1 MLGIHHSS
9 VSCYYFRRHHPQRCP
24 ESWCDEHITA
34 ITGAALEALLW
45 FQSVYS
51 NFEIISGNNS
61 DFVSVRCRNRCC
73 LYQTCSSHKNK
84 AIVHLIICKFYIK
97 KRKGRAWSKH
107 RRTELKKWPHLRSS
121 CRNDILSKNTKRHH
135 CELTLDF
142 FPALKNCGSVA
153 PLLQR
158 LNTQVAHNSGGT
170 RQGQLF
176 TIKLL

>member
-61 DFVSVRCRNRCC
+61 DFVSVRCKES
-73 LYQTCSSHKNK
+73 LLSLSKDICSSHKNK
-84 AIVHLIICKFYIK
+84 AIVHLIIFKLYVK

-142 FPALKNCGSVA
+142 SQPWKTVD
-153 PLLQR
+153 PLLLCCSDSTLR
-158 LNTQVAHNSGGT
+158 LPITVVEPDRGNYSP
-170 RQGQLF
+170 
-176 TIKLL
+176 